1 MALIKVKTKYQ
12 VTLPTSVRKSAGLNV
27 GDLLEAKVE
36 GNKITLS
43 PKTAIDRELAL
54 SLADVKAGR
63 VQGPFKSVETMLK
76 SLARPA
82 KKKARKK

>member
-12 VTLPTSVRKSAGLNV
+12 VTLPTSVRKSVGLNV

-63 VQGPFKSVETMLK
+63 VQGPFKSVEIMLK

>member
-12 VTLPTSVRKSAGLNV
+12 VTLPIAIRDKAGVSV
-27 GDLLEAKVE
+27 GDLLEATVE

-54 SLADVKAGR
+54 SLADMKAGR
-63 VQGPFKSVETMLK
+63 VHGPFRSADAMLR
-76 SLARPA
+76 SLHGST
-82 KKKARKK
+82 KKKPRKK